1 MEDKNNISIN
11 VVNNSDNNLFYDN
24 KSNIVKDYYKELQN
38 NPVNKRSLWL
48 NFIAFFVPIWGIF
61 AVFFNLLKRPK
72 RAKSLFKVT
81 LVSIILQCSFLV
93 FCYLFLFDYLGNLCI
108 TLFG

>member
-1 MEDKNNISIN
+1 MEK
-11 VVNNSDNNLFYDN
+11 VNL
-24 KSNIVKDYYKELQN
+24 KEEKKRVQAEYMADLQN

-81 LVSIILQCSFLV
+81 LVAIILQCSFLV

-108 TLFG
+108 TMFG

>member
-1 MEDKNNISIN
+1 MEK
-11 VVNNSDNNLFYDN
+11 VNL
-24 KSNIVKDYYKELQN
+24 KEEKKRVQAEYMAYLQN

-72 RAKSLFKVT
+72 RAKSLFIVT

>member
-1 MEDKNNISIN
+1 MEK
-11 VVNNSDNNLFYDN
+11 VNL
-24 KSNIVKDYYKELQN
+24 KEEKKRVQAEYMADLQN

-93 FCYLFLFDYLGNLCI
+93 FCYLFFFDYLGNLCI

>member
-1 MEDKNNISIN
+1 MEK
-11 VVNNSDNNLFYDN
+11 VNL
-24 KSNIVKDYYKELQN
+24 KEEKRAKREEKKRVQAEYMADLQN
-38 NPVNKRSLWL
+38 NPVNKGSGWL

>member
-1 MEDKNNISIN
+1 MEK
-11 VVNNSDNNLFYDN
+11 VNL
-24 KSNIVKDYYKELQN
+24 KEEKKRVQAEYMADLQN

-108 TLFG
+108 TMFG

>member
-1 MEDKNNISIN
+1 MEK
-11 VVNNSDNNLFYDN
+11 VNL
-24 KSNIVKDYYKELQN
+24 KEEKKQVQAEYMADLQN

-72 RAKSLFKVT
+72 RAKSLFKV
-81 LVSIILQCSFLV
+81 LKFHE
-93 FCYLFLFDYLGNLCI
+93 D
-108 TLFG
+108 

>member
-1 MEDKNNISIN
+1 MEK
-11 VVNNSDNNLFYDN
+11 VNL
-24 KSNIVKDYYKELQN
+24 KEEKKRVQAEYMADLQN

-93 FCYLFLFDYLGNLCI
+93 FCYLFLFDYLGTLCI

>member
-1 MEDKNNISIN
+1 MEK
-11 VVNNSDNNLFYDN
+11 VNL
-24 KSNIVKDYYKELQN
+24 KEEKKRVQAEYMAYLQN

>member
-1 MEDKNNISIN
+1 MEK
-11 VVNNSDNNLFYDN
+11 VNL
-24 KSNIVKDYYKELQN
+24 KEEKKRVQAEYMADLQN

>member
-1 MEDKNNISIN
+1 MEK
-11 VVNNSDNNLFYDN
+11 VNL
-24 KSNIVKDYYKELQN
+24 KEEKKRVQAEYMADLQN

-81 LVSIILQCSFLV
+81 LVAIILQCSFLV

>member
-1 MEDKNNISIN
+1 MEK
-11 VVNNSDNNLFYDN
+11 VNL
-24 KSNIVKDYYKELQN
+24 KEEKKRVQAEYMADLQN

-61 AVFFNLLKRPK
+61 AVFFNMLKRPK

>member
-1 MEDKNNISIN
+1 MEK
-11 VVNNSDNNLFYDN
+11 VNL
-24 KSNIVKDYYKELQN
+24 KEEKKRVQAEYMADLQN

-93 FCYLFLFDYLGNLCI
+93 FCYLFLFDYLGDLCI

>member
-1 MEDKNNISIN
+1 MEK
-11 VVNNSDNNLFYDN
+11 VNL
-24 KSNIVKDYYKELQN
+24 KEEKRAKREEKKRVQAEYMADLQN

>member
-1 MEDKNNISIN
+1 MEK
-11 VVNNSDNNLFYDN
+11 VNL
-24 KSNIVKDYYKELQN
+24 KEEKKQVQAEYMADLQN